1 MASRFER
8 IPFGPLIRL
17 LIYYAVL
24 ISGALLAKS
33 RWPDLYILVSRSGL
47 GDSGAAANIL
57 DFRRGVAESVT
68 AHPGLTAVAIAGALI
83 VMLPVAWVY
92 MITKHGKGYDQSV
105 VHTLIVLPVAIC
117 GVVVI
122 VQNNLALAFSL
133 AGIVAAVRFRNTL
146 KDTKDAVYIF
156 VAIAVGLSAGVQNLE
171 VAGVISILFN
181 LIILGL
187 WWTNFGNVYADQLS
201 RTGPITAGQA
211 VAGSSAEN
219 VHMLGDPELLE
230 AMDSTELGEL
240 ADRAQRFR
248 EHVAARSDDDAKKR
262 PNAVVIV
269 HVSDAEQSQSGIEDV
284 LERLTK
290 DWKLVEIMQGKEGR
304 WILEYLIRAK
314 KSLAPSALLQQIKDG
329 GVPFVLATEFRS
341 LKGLR

>member
-8 IPFGPLIRL
+8 IPFRPLIRL

-24 ISGALLAKS
+24 ITGVLLAKS
-33 RWPDLYILVSRSGL
+33 RWPDLYIFVSRSGL
-47 GDSGAAANIL
+47 EDSGAAANFL
-57 DFRRGVAESVT
+57 GVATRGVAGSFTV
-68 AHPGLTAVAIAGALI
+68 HPGLTAVAIVGAFI

-122 VQNNLALAFSL
+122 VQNSIPLAFSL

-156 VAIAVGLSAGVQNLE
+156 IAIAVGLSAGVQNLE

-201 RTGPITAGQA
+201 
-211 VAGSSAEN
+211 
-219 VHMLGDPELLE
+219 
-230 AMDSTELGEL
+230 
-240 ADRAQRFR
+240 
-248 EHVAARSDDDAKKR
+248 
-262 PNAVVIV
+262 
-269 HVSDAEQSQSGIEDV
+269 
-284 LERLTK
+284 
-290 DWKLVEIMQGKEGR
+290 
-304 WILEYLIRAK
+304 
-314 KSLAPSALLQQIKDG
+314 
-329 GVPFVLATEFRS
+329 
-341 LKGLR
+341 